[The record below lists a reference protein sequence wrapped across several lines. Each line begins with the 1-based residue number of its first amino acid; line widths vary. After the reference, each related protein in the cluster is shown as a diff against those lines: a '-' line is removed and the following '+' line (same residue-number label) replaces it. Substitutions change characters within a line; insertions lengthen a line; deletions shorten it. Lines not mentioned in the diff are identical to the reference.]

1 MAYGQAT
8 RSVST
13 RPLSALAVAVKV
25 GLEGVGFDVA
35 TPLSRRLNL
44 RGGASFFS
52 YTHQL
57 TEDGI
62 QINPDI
68 QFRKAAAYLDIYPF
82 AGSFRISPGYVFYN
96 GNHATANAM
105 VPGGQTFTLND
116 NTYTSSTV
124 DPVRGSA
131 EVTFGRKQAPS
142 LTVGWGNMIPRHGGH
157 FSVPFEIGMEYI
169 GAPKFT
175 YNLTGTACYQLVC
188 APVQSD
194 PQTQADLKA
203 EQNDLNNDL
212 YNLRFYP
219 IVSIGLSYKF

>member
-8 RSVST
+8 RTVST
-13 RPLSALAVAVKV
+13 RPLSALAIAVKV
-25 GLEGVGFDVA
+25 GTGGIGFDVA
-35 TPLSRRLNL
+35 TPLARRFNL

-52 YTHQL
+52 YTQGL

-62 QINPDI
+62 AINPDI
-68 QFRKAAAYLDIYPF
+68 RFRQAAAYLDIFPF
-82 AGSFRISPGYVFYN
+82 AGKFRISPGFVFYN
-96 GNHATANAM
+96 GNHASATAM

-116 NTYTSSTV
+116 NTYTSSPT
-124 DPVRGSA
+124 DPVHGSA
-131 EVTFGRKQAPS
+131 EISFGKKQAPS
-142 LTVGWGNMIPRHGGH
+142 LTIGWGNMIPHHGGH
-157 FSVPFEIGMEYI
+157 FSIPVELGVIFNT
-169 GAPKFT
+169 APKFT
-175 YNLTGTACYQLVC
+175 YDLAGTACYQLVC